1 MQAYFH
7 QVDGLRGGLRLLAS
21 TLIAGLILAGS
32 TAFAQTTATRAIS
45 GSVIDDSGAPLAG
58 ATVDYRNSP
67 TAVRDQSGHT
77 RVTGSIVESSIVTG
91 KDGTFS
97 LTGLPPSVYWL
108 CAEGT
113 QTTHIRSCDWGFGN
127 TKIDLTTTASVTN
140 AKLQVH
146 NGVTLTF
153 QVNDARNQIKD
164 FTASAGSLA
173 APGNFRIF
181 VVNGAW
187 LRPSPP
193 VSVSGTTHQYAILV
207 PKNGAFRI
215 LLDTKLTV
223 LNQAQTA
230 IAPSKLGDT
239 ITISGQPVTYNL
251 TVQ

>member
-1 MQAYFH
+1 MQGYFH
-7 QVDGLRGGLRLLAS
+7 RV
-21 TLIAGLILAGS
+21 IAVVILAGA

-45 GSVIDDSGAPLAG
+45 GSVLDDSGAPLAG

-67 TAVRDQSGHT
+67 TAVRDQTGHT
-77 RVTGSIVESSIVTG
+77 RVTGSAVESSTVTG

-97 LTGLPPSVYWL
+97 LTGLAPGVYWL

-127 TKIDLTTTASVTN
+127 TKVDLTTTASFTN

-146 NGVTLTF
+146 DGVALTF

-164 FTASAGSLA
+164 FTAGPGSLA
-173 APGNFRIF
+173 ARGNFRIF

-187 LRPSPP
+187 LRPAQP
-193 VSVSGTTHQYAILV
+193 VSVSGTTHQYAVLV
-207 PKNGAFRI
+207 PKSGALRI

-223 LNQAQTA
+223 LNQAQAA
-230 IAPSKLGDT
+230 IATGKLGDT
-239 ITISGQPVTYNL
+239 ISVSGQPVTYNL